1 MPKESE
7 RFWMQRVPQCIGSS
21 GGGGGGGCALVSVSR
36 QSFVQ
41 DVSLEKPT
49 EMFCFN
55 KPFTSKR
62 LLMGMLKM

>member
-21 GGGGGGGCALVSVSR
+21 GGGGCALVSVSR

-41 DVSLEKPT
+41 DVSLEKLT